1 MRTIL
6 KIIAAPFV
14 VILTVMV
21 AVFAFLFALSER
33 ILNYVSGLLALAGIA
48 LMIISQ
54 DWLKG
59 GVILFIASLASP
71 VGIPAVAEWLIGKLD
86 SLNYL
91 LRSFIT
97 N

>member
-14 VILTVMV
+14 VILTIIV
-21 AVFAFLFALSER
+21 AVFVFLFALSER
-33 ILNYVSGLLALAGIA
+33 ILNYVSGLVALAGIA

-54 DWLKG
+54 DWLRS
-59 GVILFIASLASP
+59 GVILLIAFLVSP

-86 SLNYL
+86 SLNYS
-91 LRSFIT
+91 LRDFIT
-97 N
+97 S